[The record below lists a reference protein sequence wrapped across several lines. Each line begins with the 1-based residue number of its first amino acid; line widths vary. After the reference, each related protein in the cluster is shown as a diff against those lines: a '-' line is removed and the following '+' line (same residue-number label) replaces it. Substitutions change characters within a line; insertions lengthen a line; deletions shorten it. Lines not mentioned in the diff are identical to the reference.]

1 VYSRTIDLDG
11 PVHYADFGGTGP
23 TMVLVH
29 GLGGSFV
36 DWTAVGPDLAE
47 RARVVAPD
55 LAGFGNTPLD
65 GRSAS
70 VEANRDFLDRFIEVI
85 ASEPVALVG
94 NSMGGL
100 ISILEAGASPER
112 VAAMV
117 LVDPAVPP
125 VPGEAL
131 DPVTE
136 QLFTAYDTPGIGESF
151 LRLMVEALGL
161 EETFDQMMA
170 YICADA
176 TRIDLRL
183 REQQLA
189 MARERLAQPWAD
201 QAFLEAARSLLG
213 MLWHDPSRFW
223 EALDRAATPA
233 LVLEG
238 ELDRLV
244 LVGAAREIVRRRPDW
259 TLRVMPGIGHVP
271 MMEDPAGVVEAVT
284 NWLEEQGFLEA
295 TAAASRPS
303 KT

>member
-1 VYSRTIDLDG
+1 MESRTIDLDG

-125 VPGEAL
+125 VPGEPL

-244 LVGAAREIVRRRPDW
+244 LVGAAREIARRRPDW

-295 TAAASRPS
+295 TAAASRSS

>member
-1 VYSRTIDLDG
+1 
-11 PVHYADFGGTGP
+11 
-23 TMVLVH
+23 
-29 GLGGSFV
+29 
-36 DWTAVGPDLAE
+36 
-47 RARVVAPD
+47 
-55 LAGFGNTPLD
+55 
-65 GRSAS
+65 
-70 VEANRDFLDRFIEVI
+70 
-85 ASEPVALVG
+85 
-94 NSMGGL
+94 MGGL

-125 VPGEAL
+125 VPGEPL

-176 TRIDLRL
+176 TRIDPRL

-201 QAFLEAARSLLG
+201 QAFLEAARSLLD

-223 EALDRAATPA
+223 EALDRAATPT
-233 LVLEG
+233 LLLEG

-244 LVGAAREIVRRRPDW
+244 LVGAAREIARRRPDW
-259 TLRVMPGIGHVP
+259 TLRVIPGIGHVP
-271 MMEDPAGVVEAVT
+271 MMEDPAGVVEMVT

>member
-1 VYSRTIDLDG
+1 MYSRTIDLDG

-55 LAGFGNTPLD
+55 LAGFGYTPLD

-100 ISILEAGASPER
+100 ISILEAAANPER

-125 VPGEAL
+125 VPGEPL

-201 QAFLEAARSLLG
+201 QAFLEAARSLLD

-244 LVGAAREIVRRRPDW
+244 LVGAAREIARRRPDW

>member
-1 VYSRTIDLDG
+1 VDSRTIDLDG
-11 PVHYADFGGTGP
+11 PVHYADFGGDGP

-36 DWTAVGPDLAE
+36 DWAAVGPDLAG

-55 LAGFGNTPLD
+55 LAGFGHTPLD

-70 VEANRDFLDRFIEVI
+70 VEANRDLLDRLIEAI
-85 ASEPVALVG
+85 APGPVALVG

-100 ISILEAGASPER
+100 ISILEAAAGPER

-117 LVDPAVPP
+117 LIDPAVPP
-125 VPGEAL
+125 APGEPL

-136 QLFTAYDTPGIGESF
+136 QLFSAYDTPGIGESF
-151 LRLMVEALGL
+151 LRQMVEALGL
-161 EETFDQMMA
+161 EETFDQMMS

-176 TRIDLRL
+176 TRIDPRL

-189 MARERLAQPWAD
+189 MARDRLAQPWAD
-201 QAFLEAARSLLG
+201 RAFLEAARSLLD
-213 MLWHDPSRFW
+213 MVWHEPSKFFD
-223 EALDRAATPA
+223 ALGRADAPT

-244 LVGAAREIVRRRPDW
+244 LVGAAREIARRRPDW

-284 NWLEEQGFLEA
+284 GWLEGQGFLD
-295 TAAASRPS
+295 AAAAAISPS
-303 KT
+303 KP

>member
-1 VYSRTIDLDG
+1 MESRTIDLDG

-47 RARVVAPD
+47 RARVVAPA

-100 ISILEAGASPER
+100 ISILEAAANPER

-125 VPGEAL
+125 VPGEPL

-176 TRIDLRL
+176 TRIDPRL

-201 QAFLEAARSLLG
+201 QAFLEAARSLLD

-223 EALDRAATPA
+223 EALDRAATPT
-233 LVLEG
+233 LLLEG

-244 LVGAAREIVRRRPDW
+244 LVGAAREIARRRPDW
-259 TLRVMPGIGHVP
+259 TLRVIPGIGHVP
-271 MMEDPAGVVEAVT
+271 MMEDPAGVVAMLT